1 MGKDEKVKQKTSIGI
16 EEDKEYQR
24 QYV

>member
-1 MGKDEKVKQKTSIGI
+1 MGKDEKVKQKTSIGM